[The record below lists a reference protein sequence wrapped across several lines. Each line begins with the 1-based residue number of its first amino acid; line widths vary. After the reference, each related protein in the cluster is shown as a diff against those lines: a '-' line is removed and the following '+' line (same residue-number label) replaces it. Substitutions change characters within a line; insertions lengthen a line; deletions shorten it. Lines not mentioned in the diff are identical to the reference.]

1 MKRSILRSI
10 AKYNMRKAGI
20 THPCKHSYITRRGM
34 SEFYTER
41 IPSYFSEH
49 WREYMKGVA
58 K

>member
-20 THPCKHSYITRRGM
+20 VRPCKHSYVTKKGM

-41 IPSYFSEH
+41 IPSYFSQN
-49 WREYMKGVA
+49 WRLYILKEA
-58 K
+58 E